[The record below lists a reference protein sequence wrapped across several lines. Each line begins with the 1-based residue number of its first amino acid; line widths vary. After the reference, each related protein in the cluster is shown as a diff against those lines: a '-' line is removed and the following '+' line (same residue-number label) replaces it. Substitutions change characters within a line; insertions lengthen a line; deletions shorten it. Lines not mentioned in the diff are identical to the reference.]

1 MDADAYPQELLADEE
16 PKYLRRQKPLEI
28 KRRKFGRKAWKT
40 YLRVTFGVGVGIVG
54 ACAAYAFGHFLL
66 ASREMALVHPEQV
79 ELSGNHYV
87 TRGSVLAI
95 FRADQGR
102 SVLRIP
108 LNERRQQ
115 IQAIPWVSE
124 AIVRRALPNKIEV
137 EITERAPIAFL
148 RQGSDLAL
156 VDIHGV
162 ILERPLKAKFHFP
175 VVTGIHEDMTSEE
188 CERRMQLFAGFSQQV
203 ELTRAGAMEQVS
215 EVDLSDAS
223 DLRATISG
231 LNGDNVFAGGSNQ
244 LSDKSDHQSAA
255 PSDSPVLVHFG
266 DNDFGTKYRTLLDGI
281 GQWRAKT
288 GRVESVDLRFNG
300 EAIVNPDSP
309 VIAVPQPAPR
319 PVATTRPA
327 SKPAPVVARKPS
339 KPVHAAQ
346 KNSKNAKKKSHSGN

>member
-1 MDADAYPQELLADEE
+1 MDADAFPQELLADEE

-40 YLRVTFGVGVGIVG
+40 YLRVTFGVGVGVTF
-54 ACAAYAFGHFLL
+54 ACVAYAFGHFLL
-66 ASREMALVHPEQV
+66 ASQKMALVHPEQV
-79 ELSGNHYV
+79 ELAGNHYV
-87 TRGSVLAI
+87 TRGNVLAI
-95 FRADQGR
+95 FKADQGR

-108 LNERRQQ
+108 LDERRQQ
-115 IQAIPWVSE
+115 IRAIPWVSE

-162 ILERPLKAKFHFP
+162 ILARPLKANFHFP
-175 VVTGIHEDMTSEE
+175 VVTGIHEDMTSDER
-188 CERRMQLFAGFSQQV
+188 ERRMQLFAGFSQQV
-203 ELTRAGAMEQVS
+203 ELSRAGAMEQVS

-231 LNGDNVFAGGSNQ
+231 LNSDNVFSGRSSDQSSDNAG
-244 LSDKSDHQSAA
+244 HQSTA

-266 DNDFGTKYRTLLDGI
+266 DNDFETKYRTLLDGI

-309 VIAVPQPAPR
+309 VMPQAAPR
-319 PVATTRPA
+319 LVAAAGRPTP
-327 SKPAPVVARKPS
+327 KPAPVVIKKPA
-339 KPVHAAQ
+339 KPAHTAQ
-346 KNSKNAKKKSHSGN
+346 KSSKKKSHSGN

>member
-40 YLRVTFGVGVGIVG
+40 YLRVTFGVGVGIAG
-54 ACAAYAFGHFLL
+54 ACLAYAFGHFLL
-66 ASREMALVHPEQV
+66 ASQQMALVHPEQV
-79 ELSGNHYV
+79 ELAGNHYV
-87 TRGSVLAI
+87 TRANVLAI
-95 FRADQGR
+95 FKADHGR

-124 AIVRRALPNKIEV
+124 AIVRRALPNNIEV
-137 EITERAPIAFL
+137 EITERSPIAFL

-162 ILERPLKAKFHFP
+162 ILERPLKANFHFP
-175 VVTGIHEDMTSEE
+175 VVTGVHEEMTSEE
-188 CERRMQLFAGFSQQV
+188 RERRMQLFAGFSQQV

-231 LNGDNVFAGGSNQ
+231 LNGDNVFSGGSSNQ
-244 LSDKSDHQSAA
+244 LPDNAGHPAT
-255 PSDSPVLVHFG
+255 PSRDSPVLVHFG
-266 DNDFGTKYRTLLDGI
+266 DNDFETKYRTLLDGI
-281 GQWRAKT
+281 GQWRAKA

-309 VIAVPQPAPR
+309 VIPQPAPR
-319 PVATTRPA
+319 LVAARSA
-327 SKPAPVVARKPS
+327 LKPKPVVARKRA
-339 KPVHAAQ
+339 KPMHAAQ
-346 KNSKNAKKKSHSGN
+346 KNSKKTKKKSHSGN